1 MFDFDFIHTGTT
13 SSKYT
18 FQFDSD
24 DFKDEQAKRIKELI
38 KKDQEVNEKLWQAKS
53 YLENQTGEFA
63 DAVKSKLEAAE
74 RGYTLRAQQYDT
86 GAFQH
91 IMSFM
96 HSVKDMH
103 KREYEIRY
111 KESMDES
118 ELT

>member
-1 MFDFDFIHTGTT
+1 MFDFDFTHTGTT
-13 SSKYT
+13 SRKYT

-38 KKDQEVNEKLWQAKS
+38 KKDQEVNEKLWHAKS